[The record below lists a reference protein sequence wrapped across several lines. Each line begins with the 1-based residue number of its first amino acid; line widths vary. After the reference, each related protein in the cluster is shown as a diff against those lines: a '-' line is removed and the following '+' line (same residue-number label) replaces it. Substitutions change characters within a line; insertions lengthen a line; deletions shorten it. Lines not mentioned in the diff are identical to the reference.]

1 MPILAYNLLYSAK
14 NLLKY
19 FCAKM
24 RWIIFLEQSPG
35 AVAKPMTRL
44 IATGLAIYCLLF
56 LVYYPPVCGI
66 EDEQG
71 FVNQAIFWSRG
82 ALSAE
87 GAGLSTHLGDLL
99 PIGGRHLPIRHP
111 GRSLAA
117 LPFYMAGG
125 YEAVFLSGI
134 FLHALLVLVA
144 CATLRRLNLPQ
155 NYALLVLF
163 HPTLL
168 IYSRT
173 ITADAAAGT
182 GLLLAVFA
190 FCRNGVM
197 VTRDLCLAGLGVGLA
212 ATMRHHAAAAAPALA
227 LAVYLKKGRLKSCL
241 VFALAC
247 LVSAMPLIAF
257 NLVAY
262 GSLLDPFSAG
272 RGLFS
277 LKYLPEQI
285 PFYAESLSLFWPL
298 MFFSP
303 FLLLQREKAA
313 IPAVCLSFLAL
324 LGCYYF
330 HDSSASR
337 VQTDI
342 IGLRL
347 MQVALPSWI
356 IAYGLMIQSR
366 CMPYLARFRQL
377 QKSVGILFLVMGSLL
392 TYAIFARHQT
402 RLNDYAQRRQMLL
415 MATPSGGFLLTEGL
429 VHKLVGIYR
438 PEQPDYEPHLVTFQS
453 NRSYDEGVLQER
465 LRSRTPVYLAFSPN
479 TPGQQP
485 SQIFRELQ
493 LRLKAVPIE
502 TGNALMQV
510 WRVPQ

>member
-1 MPILAYNLLYSAK
+1 
-14 NLLKY
+14 
-19 FCAKM
+19 
-24 RWIIFLEQSPG
+24 
-35 AVAKPMTRL
+35 MTRL
-44 IATGLAIYCLLF
+44 IAAGLVLYCAIFLLF
-56 LVYYPPVCGI
+56 YPPICGI

-111 GRSLAA
+111 GRSLAV

-125 YEAVFLSGI
+125 YQAVFLSGI
-134 FLHALLVLVA
+134 FLHVSLVLLA
-144 CATLRRLNLPQ
+144 TATLRRLNLPQ
-155 NYALLVLF
+155 NLALLVLF

-182 GLLLAVFA
+182 GLLLAVYA
-190 FCRNGVM
+190 FCQNGAM
-197 VTRDLCLAGLGVGLA
+197 VRRDLCLAGLGVGLA

-227 LAVYLKKGRLKSCL
+227 LAVYLKNRRLKDCL

-247 LVSAMPLIAF
+247 LVSALPLLAF
-257 NLVAY
+257 NLAAY

-303 FLLLQREKAA
+303 FLVLKREKAA

-347 MQVALPSWI
+347 MQVALPTWI
-356 IAYGLMIQSR
+356 IAYCLVIYHQCSAI
-366 CMPYLARFRQL
+366 LARFDRFR
-377 QKSVGILFLVMGSLL
+377 STAGIFFLVIGTVL
-392 TYAIFARHQT
+392 TYAIFDRHQT
-402 RLNDYAQRRQMLL
+402 RLVDYAQRRQALL
-415 MATPSGGFLLTEGL
+415 EAAPSGGFLLSEGL

-453 NRSYDEGVLQER
+453 NRSYDEGVLQDR
-465 LRSRTPVYLAFSPN
+465 LRGRTPVYLAFSPN
-479 TPGQQP
+479 APGQQP
-485 SQIFRELQ
+485 SQIFSELQ

-502 TGNALMQV
+502 TGNSLIQV